1 MVTVAGATAER
12 ANSSIGGGKKAA
24 GELRRAPGDRGG
36 GDEGGG
42 GITEKKGNRKTA
54 KIAEARKGVM
64 KS

>member
-1 MVTVAGATAER
+1 MQQQSGQTPASVVARRQLE
-12 ANSSIGGGKKAA
+12 SSGGHLGTEVVETK
-24 GELRRAPGDRGG
+24 E
-36 GDEGGG
+36 GG